1 MNPTHAVSSILPP
14 EAILERLLP
23 GHDFLVRLHFSYSQS
38 DASIYLL
45 SALVCLVLFAYAGPI
60 LSFETN
66 KHPAPSASAYKTR
79 LECI

>member
-23 GHDFLVRLHFSYSQS
+23 GHDFLVRLHFSYSH
-38 DASIYLL
+38 
-45 SALVCLVLFAYAGPI
+45 
-60 LSFETN
+60 FETN